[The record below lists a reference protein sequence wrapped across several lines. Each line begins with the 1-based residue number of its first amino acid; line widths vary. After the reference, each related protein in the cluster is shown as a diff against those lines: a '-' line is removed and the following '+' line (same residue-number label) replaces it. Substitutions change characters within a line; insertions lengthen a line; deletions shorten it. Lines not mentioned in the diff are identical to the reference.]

1 MTQYDHTENKRLYCE
16 DWIETDSPWE
26 RWECSGYRG
35 KWEEFDSHPLW
46 RKNIEYRRID
56 PYRELKEAAKDAVIA
71 KLRQELFCAGVEPI
85 NYNDDSALQEM
96 LKQAKR
102 EGQAEMRERQVSL
115 LRKNAHTFAR
125 NLVDEARALPIDGE
139 LVGSKGENE

>member
-56 PYRELKEAAKDAVIA
+56 PYRELKEAAKDPTKQIRLIGYEWKDASDRW
-71 KLRQELFCAGVEPI
+71 LWVEPPENYEVRDKPAEKKLVKYLCYETPI
-85 NYNDDSALQEM
+85 NALVWS
-96 LKQAKR
+96 R
-102 EGQAEMRERQVSL
+102 ENVVVTNCSRVPELDKEV
-115 LRKNAHTFAR
+115 LR
-125 NLVDEARALPIDGE
+125 
-139 LVGSKGENE
+139 